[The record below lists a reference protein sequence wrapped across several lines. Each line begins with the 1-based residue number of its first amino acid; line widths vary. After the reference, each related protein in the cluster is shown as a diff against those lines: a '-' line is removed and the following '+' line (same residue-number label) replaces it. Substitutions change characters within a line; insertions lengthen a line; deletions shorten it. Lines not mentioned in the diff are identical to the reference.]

1 MRATERDYVAVLAD
15 KITPAVWAEVVQAAI
30 DAARAGDAK
39 ARAWVAEMIL
49 PPAADR
55 MTLSDL
61 ARREALGVTAEDEVA
76 ARIEF
81 THTPFLA
88 RRPGVDD
95 PLELAEAKRIEQ
107 AEAVAE
113 AAERARRKAERAAR
127 KAARAGSTT
136 P

>member
-1 MRATERDYVAVLAD
+1 MRATERDYLAVLAD
-15 KITPAVWAEVVQAAI
+15 KITPAVFGEIVQAAI

-39 ARAWVAEMIL
+39 ARGWVAEMIL
-49 PPAADR
+49 PPAAER

-61 ARREALGVTAEDEVA
+61 ARREAVGVTAEDEVA

-81 THTPFLA
+81 AHTPFLA
-88 RRPGVDD
+88 RVNVDD
-95 PLELAEAKRIEQ
+95 PLELAEGKRIEQ

-127 KAARAGSTT
+127 KAARAGSVT